1 MGGSVRKMSSPRSG
15 DGASPRT
22 PSALRNELAAAKR
35 AVEVLKAERQNS
47 DDKLEKLHAV
57 LEKERNALREV
68 LSAAR
73 VKVDELEKLKKE
85 QAEEIERLRR
95 LLEQQQANQSNSE
108 QITILE
114 QQIITLKTTI
124 TNLETELRTAQT
136 AITERDSTI
145 VDLRTTIST
154 LQTQAGGASDHM
166 KTISELKTEL
176 LALQGNISEKDQT
189 IDDLRKQLTTSQG
202 AQSGLA
208 DKDQQIS
215 DLQHQLT
222 EMRSQLAVSR
232 ENTQTNA
239 LSTDSDRL
247 QKQLADL
254 RESLSSTQTTM
265 REQVDTHRSRE
276 SQLRDD
282 LAKQRQESISRI
294 QDLEKQLREAMQP
307 ENAQLLD
314 RLQKQ
319 VVSYRQHASLRMF
332 NAILQRHHLVM
343 GACMFWSWVLTTKD
357 SALQKRLQADYEF
370 KLSNLKMSLTP
381 GLSGPFAHTPLLHT
395 THLATRSLGTPQ
407 RFDKWETMS
416 PRSGTGDGACTLSP
430 RSSRSGVTILPTARG
445 GPSMD

>member
-35 AVEVLKAERQNS
+35 AVEVLKAEKQNS

-85 QAEEIERLRR
+85 QA
-95 LLEQQQANQSNSE
+95 E

-176 LALQGNISEKDQT
+176 LALQGNISE
-189 IDDLRKQLTTSQG
+189 
-202 AQSGLA
+202 
-208 DKDQQIS
+208 
-215 DLQHQLT
+215 
-222 EMRSQLAVSR
+222 
-232 ENTQTNA
+232 
-239 LSTDSDRL
+239 
-247 QKQLADL
+247 
-254 RESLSSTQTTM
+254 
-265 REQVDTHRSRE
+265 
-276 SQLRDD
+276 
-282 LAKQRQESISRI
+282 
-294 QDLEKQLREAMQP
+294 
-307 ENAQLLD
+307 
-314 RLQKQ
+314 
-319 VVSYRQHASLRMF
+319 
-332 NAILQRHHLVM
+332 
-343 GACMFWSWVLTTKD
+343 
-357 SALQKRLQADYEF
+357 
-370 KLSNLKMSLTP
+370 
-381 GLSGPFAHTPLLHT
+381 
-395 THLATRSLGTPQ
+395 
-407 RFDKWETMS
+407 
-416 PRSGTGDGACTLSP
+416 
-430 RSSRSGVTILPTARG
+430 
-445 GPSMD
+445 